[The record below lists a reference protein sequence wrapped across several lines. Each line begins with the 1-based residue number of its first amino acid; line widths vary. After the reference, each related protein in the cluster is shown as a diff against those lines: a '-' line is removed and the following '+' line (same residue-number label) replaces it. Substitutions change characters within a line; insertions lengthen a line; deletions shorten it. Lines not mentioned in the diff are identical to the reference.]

1 MKRILLSFALCLS
14 FGAFITAQTIV
25 STNPENKNAIL
36 EEFTGINCQFCP
48 DGHAIANGIK
58 ANHPNDFFIIN
69 IHAGGF
75 ANPGA
80 GQPDFRTEE
89 GAAIDAQADVAGYP
103 AGTINRTVFP
113 GLSQNPGGTAMSRN
127 FWANAT
133 NQILAESSYVNV
145 AVEAEINTDTNVLKV
160 HVEAYYT
167 GDSPVST
174 NKLNVALLQ
183 NNTLGPQSPA
193 DPGNTYMHMHRLV
206 DMLTGTWGDDITT
219 TTQGTFVDRTYS
231 YYIPDN
237 YRGVPVDINTAG
249 FEVVAFVA
257 EGQQTI
263 ISGDGATATFVTG
276 LQANDAMLKSVTD
289 NSIVCTSSLSPQ
301 FELYNV
307 GSNFLTS
314 LNIQYSVNGE
324 APQSYTWTGTL
335 PSLATELVTL
345 PEVAFTT
352 QATNTVVI
360 SLPNDDD
367 NSNNSG
373 QDSFSYS
380 SEQFITPSVNL
391 TIVLDDW
398 PQETTWEIKDSS
410 GAVIHSGGPYPGQ
423 DFQTINANNLA
434 LATDDCYTFEI
445 FDAYGDGI
453 CCGFGNG
460 SYTLETQ
467 SGDVIITGGNFG
479 SSEDI
484 TFANYD
490 TLSNDDFNLS
500 QLSVYPNPTTGILNI
515 SLNNSFSYEIYDL
528 QGRVILNGTSDEFN
542 TELNLDS
549 FSNGVY
555 LVKVSSGNST
565 QTKKII
571 LK

>member
-1 MKRILLSFALCLS
+1 MQRILLNLIVCVC
-14 FGAFITAQTIV
+14 FGALATAQTIV
-25 STNPENKNAIL
+25 STSPENKNAIL

-69 IHAGGF
+69 VHAGGF
-75 ANPGA
+75 ATPGA

-89 GAAIDAQADVAGYP
+89 GDAIDAQANVAGYP

-133 NQILAESSYVNV
+133 NQILAQPSYVNV

-206 DMLTGTWGDDITT
+206 DMLTGTWGEDITT

-231 YYIPDN
+231 YFIPDN

-249 FEVVAFVA
+249 LEVVAFVA
-257 EGQQTI
+257 EGQQNI
-263 ISGDGATATFVTG
+263 ISGDGATATFTSG
-276 LQANDAMLKSVTD
+276 LQSNDAMLKSVAD
-289 NSIVCTSSLSPQ
+289 NNIVCEGALSPQ
-301 FELYNV
+301 FELYNT

-314 LNIQYSVNGE
+314 LNVQYSVNGE
-324 APQSYTWTGTL
+324 APQSYTWTGAL

-345 PEVAFTT
+345 PEISFTT
-352 QATNTVVI
+352 AANNTVVVT
-360 SLPNDDD
+360 LPNDDD

-373 QDSFSYS
+373 QDSFGYS

-398 PQETTWEIKDSS
+398 PVETTWEIKDSS

-423 DFQTINANNLA
+423 DFQTIQANNLT
-434 LATDDCYTFEI
+434 LASDDCYTFEI

-467 SGDVIITGGNFG
+467 SGDVIISGGNFG

-500 QLSVYPNPTTGILNI
+500 ELSVYPNPTTGILNI
-515 SLNNSFSYEIYDL
+515 SLNNSFTYEIYDL
-528 QGRVILNGTSDEFN
+528 QGRVVLSGSSDEFT

-549 FSNGVY
+549 FSKGIY
-555 LVKVSSGNST
+555 LVKVGSGNNT

-571 LK
+571 LN